1 MNCLG
6 ERRVERK
13 YGAVYDGYS
22 QWLFWG
28 GYFTEWRGNDVIHYH
43 PIMYKVWQLNNRT
56 DARVKA
62 VTAVLLNTQVFGWTD
77 VPAVTVNT
85 RELERACSRQNTK
98 FSCQKSLRFNS
109 PCE

>member
-43 PIMYKVWQLNNRT
+43 PIMYKV
-56 DARVKA
+56 
-62 VTAVLLNTQVFGWTD
+62 
-77 VPAVTVNT
+77 
-85 RELERACSRQNTK
+85 
-98 FSCQKSLRFNS
+98 
-109 PCE
+109 